1 MIVSKIVK
9 KDAKNVIVKFDNDE
23 QLILSVDVFMQSG
36 LKKNDEISEDRFSA
50 LIQENILFH
59 IKQRAFRYLG
69 RRLYSKKEL
78 RTKLLQKKYDKN
90 LIDKVIDYLE
100 EKDYLNDKAFA
111 AAFVKDKII
120 LKKWG
125 EQKLKSELIKKGI
138 HPDVISGVLSEQLSE
153 EVLLENLRDIA
164 EKKYETLIARGK
176 DKDKD
181 YVKQKLITFLKSRGY
196 NYEAI
201 KHVCDEILND
211 EIQ

>member
-9 KDAKNVIVKFDNDE
+9 KDANNVIVKFDNDE

-36 LKKNDEISEDRFSA
+36 LKKNDEISEDRFSS

-78 RTKLLQKKYDKN
+78 RTKLLQKKYDKK
-90 LIDKVIDYLE
+90 LVDRVIDYLE
-100 EKDYLNDKAFA
+100 EKDYLNDKDFA
-111 AAFVKDKII
+111 EAFVKDKII

-138 HPDVISGVLSEQLSE
+138 QPDVISGVLSEQLSD
-153 EVLLENLRDIA
+153 EVVLSNLKYIA
-164 EKKYETLIARGK
+164 EKKYKTLIARG
-176 DKDKD
+176 KDKD

-201 KHVCDEILND
+201 KRVCDEILND